1 MERIN
6 LRSVRWLREN
16 LFNDGDVNVEILLGK
31 TGSKRLFDYLE
42 KQFDSLTPEQQV
54 KINSD
59 LIRIDLGR
67 ILLLKIGNPAGLE
80 LQADSFSLDQ
90 ELFKI
95 LPFPSDKEINT
106 EAINNLISCMSDI
119 GFSIIEIS
127 SVEPLMYDTLIKV
140 LFKLHGHYKRTK
152 RAARDSDKEEHH
164 ICLTCGHAD
173 NEQMKMI
180 KSLAR
185 SIGIKVVERLD
196 DEKWKEEIAVLLE
209 EFGYD
214 AKYNA
219 PAKTEQLTAESQV
232 SGEKASE
239 MLEVIKDYFDKI
251 KKSEQEL
258 PVPTTRISVSG
269 GTVQIN
275 IPNENAELTAK
286 QVTENEGTKDA
297 PY

>member
-1 MERIN
+1 
-6 LRSVRWLREN
+6 
-16 LFNDGDVNVEILLGK
+16 
-31 TGSKRLFDYLE
+31 
-42 KQFDSLTPEQQV
+42 
-54 KINSD
+54 
-59 LIRIDLGR
+59 
-67 ILLLKIGNPAGLE
+67 
-80 LQADSFSLDQ
+80 
-90 ELFKI
+90 
-95 LPFPSDKEINT
+95 
-106 EAINNLISCMSDI
+106 
-119 GFSIIEIS
+119 
-127 SVEPLMYDTLIKV
+127 
-140 LFKLHGHYKRTK
+140 
-152 RAARDSDKEEHH
+152 
-164 ICLTCGHAD
+164 
-173 NEQMKMI
+173 
-180 KSLAR
+180 LAR